1 MILRPPISTRTDT
14 LFPYTTLFRSQAD
27 QRLLQLVSGLGPQ
40 IFSLHDLMLL
50 TAEAGDELGLQ
61 RQLRGGP
68 GEGLAGQLLGHA
80 FALEED
86 AARLH
91 ARGPPLR
98 RALPP
103 APADLGRPRRHSHIG
118 EPAQPQPAP
127 PPP

>member
-68 GEGLAGQLLGHA
+68 GEGLAGQHLGNA
-80 FALEED
+80 FELEED
-86 AARLH
+86 AARIP

-98 RALPP
+98 RALALALAHPARVRRTPPP
-103 APADLGRPRRHSHIG
+103 ASTH
-118 EPAQPQPAP
+118 AP
-127 PPP
+127 PPEHPH